1 VPYISFVGFIQF
13 LPVEDHASFGG
24 NKEVRWIPLDA
35 G

>member
-1 VPYISFVGFIQF
+1 MPYISLIGFIQF

-24 NKEVRWIPLDA
+24 NKEVRRIPLAA